1 MARPKTLDSRLSVRL
16 SPELT
21 ALMDRVRMVDETN
34 AEMVRRAVGALA
46 ELRLAR
52 GKPPMRPSETDADFQ
67 RSALTLLLE
76 QREVLSRRERA
87 QQAAAARG
95 ERAR

>member
-16 SPELT
+16 SPELS
-21 ALMDRVRMVDETN
+21 ALMDRVRVEDETN

-52 GKPPMRPSETDADFQ
+52 GRLGAHPLQSDADFQ

-76 QREVLSRRERA
+76 QLERSGRRD
-87 QQAAAARG
+87 AATAARK
-95 ERAR
+95 ERQK